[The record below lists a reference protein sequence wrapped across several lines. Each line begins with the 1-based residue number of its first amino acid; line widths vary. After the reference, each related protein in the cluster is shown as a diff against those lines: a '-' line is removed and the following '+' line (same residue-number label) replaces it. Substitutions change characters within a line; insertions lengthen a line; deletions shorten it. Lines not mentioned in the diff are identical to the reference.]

1 MRVRNTKYS
10 FEKDPCFS
18 SAAGKKN
25 VKETRPRDKE
35 RRHFICNSSSDRTR
49 GPCEL
54 YSRPSAPS
62 TQNDHPGPPL
72 PTYNILSFKQ
82 EAGCT
87 RGGTTLG
94 SKHLQPA
101 SPRERKQ
108 SRQAPASRASS
119 QPEVQTWITSASS
132 FTPFTPVCVL
142 HGNGSSNTTQF
153 LLILSILSW
162 RQIYCTRLCTCFP
175 SFLHMQTQF

>member
-1 MRVRNTKYS
+1 M
-10 FEKDPCFS
+10 
-18 SAAGKKN
+18 
-25 VKETRPRDKE
+25 KETRLRDKE

-62 TQNDHPGPPL
+62 TQNDHPR
-72 PTYNILSFKQ
+72 PTSAYDILSFKQ

-119 QPEVQTWITSASS
+119 PPEVQTPITSAS
-132 FTPFTPVCVL
+132 PFPPLPPVCVL

-162 RQIYCTRLCTCFP
+162 QQINCTCLRTCFP